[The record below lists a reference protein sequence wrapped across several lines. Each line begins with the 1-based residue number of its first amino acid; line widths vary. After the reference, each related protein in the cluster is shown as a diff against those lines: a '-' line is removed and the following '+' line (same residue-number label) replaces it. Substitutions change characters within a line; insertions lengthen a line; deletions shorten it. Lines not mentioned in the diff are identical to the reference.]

1 MGLTERDEL
10 CRKIECHRKRP
21 LIVYV
26 TSKRDGA
33 SATMASDALPCLI
46 DQLDLLPEGTEHLD
60 FLIASFGGDP
70 MVAWRIMSLIRE
82 RVKKVS
88 VLIPQSAYS
97 AATLLA
103 LGGDEIVMHP
113 NSHLGPVDMQITTFS
128 EGKPKRFSTEDISAF
143 LDFVRDKLGITDQ
156 RHLRRLFEI
165 ICSEVGSLGVG
176 FTARSSKLAVSLGE
190 RLLGMHIKGEDNSDK
205 RRVMV
210 ETLSRQFYSHAYP
223 VSRSEAIEI
232 GLPVNRE
239 RDYQLEKLMWELWL
253 DIESE
258 LKERYP
264 FSPMIELMTSKEAAA
279 DLLSPVPQLD
289 MPANVSF
296 PTYFTATLNDVQTAG
311 TTKQIKPVDFEHIDA
326 LMESARLMHQGVTR
340 GKILA
345 SRLPNLN
352 VQFNALVAFRGW
364 EKVPQARES
373 SHVPKP

>member
-1 MGLTERDEL
+1 
-10 CRKIECHRKRP
+10 
-21 LIVYV
+21 
-26 TSKRDGA
+26 
-33 SATMASDALPCLI
+33 
-46 DQLDLLPEGTEHLD
+46 
-60 FLIASFGGDP
+60 
-70 MVAWRIMSLIRE
+70 
-82 RVKKVS
+82 
-88 VLIPQSAYS
+88 
-97 AATLLA
+97 
-103 LGGDEIVMHP
+103 
-113 NSHLGPVDMQITTFS
+113 
-128 EGKPKRFSTEDISAF
+128 
-143 LDFVRDKLGITDQ
+143 
-156 RHLRRLFEI
+156 
-165 ICSEVGSLGVG
+165 
-176 FTARSSKLAVSLGE
+176 
-190 RLLGMHIKGEDNSDK
+190 
-205 RRVMV
+205 
-210 ETLSRQFYSHAYP
+210 
-223 VSRSEAIEI
+223 
-232 GLPVNRE
+232 
-239 RDYQLEKLMWELWL
+239 MWELWL